1 MIALPDNS
9 SICAETIRQME
20 SVRTGLPSI
29 VTPAAP
35 ALADYPNKNQSS
47 VKQNVGIGRGEKQC
61 GADYPFDKLRAMS
74 NVEWPVRVAGR
85 SPARASGRT
94 HDHRGLDNPRH
105 FYEIPPQSCIRGA
118 CAVPTRRGVA
128 CYAPTDAQSADASL
142 HCLFLAQAV
151 L

>member
-9 SICAETIRQME
+9 SICAETIRRME
-20 SVRTGLPSI
+20 PVRTGLPSI

-47 VKQNVGIGRGEKQC
+47 VKPNV
-61 GADYPFDKLRAMS
+61 AM
-74 NVEWPVRVAGR
+74 G
-85 SPARASGRT
+85 
-94 HDHRGLDNPRH
+94 
-105 FYEIPPQSCIRGA
+105 GA

-128 CYAPTDAQSADASL
+128 CYAPTDTQSADVSL